1 MSSVA
6 SQQTR
11 QGWHSVLVGGIATF
25 MGAPQVEADADALRA
40 AGVKAAFLGM
50 PFDSTTIARPGA
62 ELGPRTRDRGGVERH
77 AEEGCLHPRRS
88 QGVGV
93 SLHLWGAHEGGDPAH
108 EDGVPPLAGL
118 LRSDGAHRFPSLIPA
133 GSRRTPC
140 PRRLRVACL

>member
-50 PFDSTTIARPGA
+50 PFDSTTIARMA
-62 ELGPRTRDRGGVERH
+62 AHFETLLRGG
-77 AEEGCLHPRRS
+77 LRRS
-88 QGVGV
+88 LSECLALS
-93 SLHLWGAHEGGDPAH
+93 SLLTEQ
-108 EDGVPPLAGL
+108 
-118 LRSDGAHRFPSLIPA
+118 RSYNSRLKA
-133 GSRRTPC
+133 GSRQYTKVPKKWK
-140 PRRLRVACL
+140 PEGL